1 MTAAPMASV
10 AVAGSG
16 LTAWSAAAALRRRI
30 PSLNVTVAAA
40 PVAPNALADR
50 MISTLPSIRGF
61 HADIGLT
68 DEDTITRARSALRL
82 GSLFEGWA
90 IDLPDYV
97 HAYGTYGTS
106 FGGVPFH
113 QLWLRERR
121 RSGVPPFDHFSPAAE
136 MARAG
141 RIPNGPTPDIQA
153 GLQLTTSRYCE
164 MMRAYALH
172 LGVREARGS
181 IIDVDLHPDSGV
193 IESVRVAG
201 NEQIRADLYLDCSG
215 PPAILRSRLRSDFV
229 RWNSWL
235 PCDRLVIT
243 QGNPVAQVQTMD
255 RVTASACGWRW
266 LASSPEHSSKG
277 LAYSSAHVAD
287 GDLEGDIFDL
297 EPSASHETIEI
308 SQGRRG
314 DLWVGNC
321 VAIGDA
327 AVAVEPLEWTN
338 LHLAHSQIDRVVTMM
353 PSADCNPI
361 ELTEFNR
368 QCAAEADRVRD
379 FLCLHY
385 VCSRRQEPFWKD
397 AGSISP
403 PQSLAH
409 SLSLFSERGRLPYY
423 EEETFSRDSW
433 LAVLLGQGF
442 EPRAIDPLADIVS
455 SAQSARAFASMG
467 QSLSSFT
474 LPAESSPPELN
485 PHGIR

>member
-1 MTAAPMASV
+1 MTSAPMETV
-10 AVAGSG
+10 AIAGSG

-30 PSLNVTVAAA
+30 PSLDITVVGA

-61 HADIGLT
+61 HGDIGLT
-68 DEDTITRARSALRL
+68 DEDTITRAGSALRL

-90 IDLPDYV
+90 MDLPDYV
-97 HAYGTYGTS
+97 HAYGAYGTS

-113 QLWLRERR
+113 QLWLRERP
-121 RSGVPPFDHFSPAAE
+121 RSALPPFDHFSPAAE

-141 RIPNGPTPDIQA
+141 RIPSGSTPDIQA
-153 GLQLTTSRYCE
+153 GLQLTISRYCE

-172 LGVREARGS
+172 LGVREARGQ
-181 IIDVDLHPDSGV
+181 IIDVSLHADSGW
-193 IESVRVAG
+193 IESVHLG
-201 NEQIRADLYLDCSG
+201 GDGQIAADLYLDCSG
-215 PPAILRSRLRSDFV
+215 PAAILRSRVRSDFI
-229 RWNSWL
+229 RWSSWL
-235 PCDRLVIT
+235 PCDRLVMSR
-243 QGNPVAQVQTMD
+243 GNPIPEVQTMD
-255 RVTASACGWRW
+255 RVTASAAGWRW
-266 LASSPEHSSKG
+266 SASSPECSSKG
-277 LAYSSAHVAD
+277 LVYSSAHVRDA
-287 GDLEGDIFDL
+287 DLERELLDW
-297 EPSASHETIEI
+297 ESSSNHETIEV
-308 SQGRRG
+308 SQGRWA

-327 AVAVEPLEWTN
+327 AVAIEPLEWTN
-338 LHLAHSQIDRVVTMM
+338 LHLAHSQIDRLVTMM
-353 PSADCNPI
+353 PSSDCTPI

-379 FLCLHY
+379 FVCLHY
-385 VCSRRQEPFWKD
+385 LCSRRQEPFWKD
-397 AGSISP
+397 ASSIMP
-403 PQSLAH
+403 PESLAH
-409 SLSLFSERGRLPYY
+409 TLSLFSERGRLPYY

-455 SAQSARAFASMG
+455 DAQATRAFASMG

-474 LPAESSPPELN
+474 LPVASAPPELN

>member
-1 MTAAPMASV
+1 MTFTPIASV
-10 AVAGSG
+10 AVAGGG

-30 PSLNVTVAAA
+30 PSLNVTVVGA
-40 PVAPNALADR
+40 PNAPNALADR
-50 MISTLPSIRGF
+50 MISTLPSIHGF

-90 IDLPDYV
+90 IDVPDYV
-97 HAYGTYGTS
+97 HAYGAYGTS

-121 RSGVPPFDHFSPAAE
+121 RSGLPPFDHFSPAAE
-136 MARAG
+136 LARAG
-141 RIPNGPTPDIQA
+141 RIPKGSNADIQA
-153 GLQLTTSRYCE
+153 GLQLTLSRYCE

-172 LGVREARGS
+172 LGVSEARGQIS
-181 IIDVDLHPDSGV
+181 DVDLRADGRM
-193 IESVRVAG
+193 IENVRLAG
-201 NEQIRADLYLDCSG
+201 GEQITADLYLDCSG
-215 PPAILRSRLRSDFV
+215 PAAILRSIMRSDFV
-229 RWNSWL
+229 GWNSWL
-235 PCDRLVIT
+235 PCDRLVVS
-243 QGNPVAQVQTMD
+243 QGDPVAQVQTLD
-255 RVTASACGWRW
+255 RVTATARGWHW
-266 LASSPEHSSKG
+266 LASSPERSSKG
-277 LAYSSAHVAD
+277 LAYSSAHAD
-287 GDLEGDIFDL
+287 EDLEQDLRDLGFSGDF
-297 EPSASHETIEI
+297 ETIEI
-308 SQGRRG
+308 EQGRWG

-327 AVAVEPLEWTN
+327 AVAIEPLEWTN

-353 PSADCNPI
+353 PTADCTPI

-403 PQSLAH
+403 PESLAH
-409 SLSLFSERGRLPYY
+409 TLSLFSERGRLPYY

-433 LAVLLGQGF
+433 LAVLLGQGI
-442 EPRAIDPLADIVS
+442 EPRAIDPRASIVS
-455 SAQSARAFASMG
+455 SAQAAHAFASMG
-467 QSLSSFT
+467 QSLSSFK
-474 LPAESSPPELN
+474 LPTESPPPELN